1 MIEAKHVAALVR
13 PDIFE
18 MDAYTPIVPFEVLCE
33 RLGLPAEQI
42 VKVDANENPYGPSP
56 KVLEAIARYPYYHI
70 YPDPNHT
77 LLREALEGY
86 VGVGRE
92 HLMLGTGSDELLD
105 VVIRLFVQPGDAIVD
120 CPPSFGMYP
129 FLASVAGARVVSV
142 PRREDWSLDVPAIE
156 ALYSEGGMTPP
167 LHGDGVETEEGGMT
181 PPLHG
186 DVVGT
191 EEGGITPPLRRHP
204 VGAGSSRPPRPKL
217 IFVASPN
224 NPDGSVLSREDLL
237 RLLALPAVTVVDQAY
252 VEFGGDDF
260 CRLVPEHA
268 NLIVMRTFSKWAGLA
283 GLRVGYGVFP
293 AGILDHLFKIKQP
306 YNVNAAAQAAVL
318 ASLEDVDTLLAR
330 VRTLVAER
338 ERLYAGLKA
347 IEYLH
352 PYPSHSN
359 FVLNR
364 VSGWEAPELKVAL
377 EQRGI
382 LVRYYKKPRLANC
395 IRISVGKPEQNER
408 VLAEL
413 HALTP

>member
-1 MIEAKHVAALVR
+1 MTKPNQVAALVR

-56 KVLEAIARYPYYHI
+56 RVCEAIARYPYYHI

-77 LLREALEGY
+77 VLREALEDY

-105 VVIRLFVQPGDAIVD
+105 VVIRLFVQPGDAIVN

-129 FLASVAGARVVSV
+129 FLASVAGARTVSI
-142 PRREDWSLDVPAIE
+142 PRREDWTIDVPAIE
-156 ALYSEGGMTPP
+156 ALYGDSVEAGG
-167 LHGDGVETEEGGMT
+167 
-181 PPLHG
+181 
-186 DVVGT
+186 
-191 EEGGITPPLRRHP
+191 
-204 VGAGSSRPPRPKL
+204 ARPPKI

-224 NPDGSVLSREDLL
+224 NPDGSVLVQTDLL
-237 RLLALPAVTVVDQAY
+237 RLLELPAVVVVDQAY
-252 VEFGGDDF
+252 VEFGGDDLS
-260 CRLVPEHA
+260 RLVPEHP

-293 AGILDHLFKIKQP
+293 AEILDHLFKIKQP

-318 ASLEDVDTLLAR
+318 ASLEDVGTLMDR

-338 ERLYAGLKA
+338 ERLYAGLQT
-347 IEYLH
+347 IEYLD

-364 VSGWEAPELKVAL
+364 VSGWEAAELKYAL

-382 LVRYYKKPRLANC
+382 LVRYYKKPRLSNC
-395 IRISVGKPEQNER
+395 IRISVGKPNQNDR

-413 HALTP
+413 HALAP

>member
-1 MIEAKHVAALVR
+1 MTDVNQVAALIR

-33 RLGLPAEQI
+33 RLGLGAEQI
-42 VKVDANENPYGPSP
+42 IKVDANENPYGPSP
-56 KVLEAIARYPYYHI
+56 QVTQALARYPYYHI

-77 LLREALEGY
+77 VLREALESY

-105 VVIRLFVQPGDAIVD
+105 VVIRLFVQPGDAIIN

-129 FLASVAGARVVSV
+129 FLSGVAAARVVSI
-142 PRREDWSLDVPAIE
+142 PRREDWSVDVPAIE
-156 ALYSEGGMTPP
+156 ALFARDVPPVTVGGGRSCCP
-167 LHGDGVETEEGGMT
+167 GQ
-181 PPLHG
+181 
-186 DVVGT
+186 
-191 EEGGITPPLRRHP
+191 
-204 VGAGSSRPPRPKL
+204 SSRPKL
-217 IFVASPN
+217 IFIASPN
-224 NPDGSVLSREDLL
+224 NPDGSVLSELDLV
-237 RLLALPAVTVVDQAY
+237 RLLALPVVVVVDQAY
-252 VEFGGDDF
+252 VEFGGPDF
-260 CRLVPEHA
+260 SGWVPRYA

-293 AGILDHLFKIKQP
+293 AEILGHVFKIKQP

-318 ASLEDVDTLLAR
+318 ASLEDLDRLQSR

-338 ERLYAGLKA
+338 ERLYAGLQA
-347 IEYLH
+347 IDYLA

-364 VSGWEAPELKVAL
+364 VRGRDAGDLKHEL

-382 LVRYYKKPRLANC
+382 LVRYYSTAGLADC
-395 IRISVGKPEQNER
+395 IRISVGTPEQNDR
-408 VLAEL
+408 VLEVL
-413 HALTP
+413 QALAQ